1 MLNMGKKLKNLRIQ
15 RNLTQKQV
23 AERVGVA
30 ISAISSY
37 ESELRYPSYAILI
50 KLATTYHVSTDYL
63 LGMPTGY
70 SIDVSDLAEE
80 DIALLL
86 QMIERL
92 KSGKKQ

>member
-1 MLNMGKKLKNLRIQ
+1 MGKKLKKLRIE

-37 ESELRYPSYAILI
+37 ESEVRYPSYAVLV
-50 KLATTYHVSTDYL
+50 KLATTYRVSTDYL

-70 SIDVSDLAEE
+70 TIDVSGLSQE
-80 DIALLL
+80 DIGLLL
-86 QMIERL
+86 QLLERL
-92 KSGKKQ
+92 KKSGKK